1 MAAAFRSHDTEQS
14 DTATAGRPTAVG
26 ALFGALEEPSRRED
40 GEDRRL
46 FSWPGRQTALP
57 ASAHVRA
64 EEQAQHV
71 RHGGGAESDREL
83 AQAPSQR

>member
-40 GEDRRL
+40 GEDRSL
-46 FSWPGRQTALP
+46 FSWPGRQTALSV
-57 ASAHVRA
+57 SAHLGA
-64 EEQAQHV
+64 EEQAEHV
-71 RHGGGAESDREL
+71 RHGGGAEADREL
-83 AQAPSQR
+83 AQGPGQR